1 MNKIF
6 SILGSAALIV
16 SAGFTS
22 CDDIDDAC
30 SPHVLTTDELN
41 EMARQDSIRKAQLE
55 KIDADLVLEYSVE
68 DYVSSTWTSK
78 ELKID
83 LAKIG
88 ELFGLTADQVKA
100 AINQEDGA
108 PEITG
113 FAIQGSDHSDYGS
126 ASTTNGTWGH
136 WWNKKGDACKY
147 AEGNLAFY
155 CEWNSEDNVFLV
167 GQNPGA
173 LAEGDSFTF
182 YECLKYGDKRV
193 ALKITFSIVA
203 RGEVKASVVSTYT
216 YDTEFAV
223 STKDY
228 TGSSVTVE
236 LDKFLSDL
244 GITDRTEISI
254 IGFNEDGSYAQE
266 HTSNSAFWY
275 NENGYPDSY
284 SNGVA
289 YIEYF
294 VADADADEGD
304 DVTLYVGQMPEKLT
318 VGQTLK
324 LSVGLL
330 AGSKIVRID
339 VNVTAL
345 EGEAPIE
352 ITGELVSTLEY
363 ELSAKVDT
371 NYATTNVTIESD
383 KILEALG
390 ATSFDDVTL
399 FGFNADGTYTADLTA
414 DLGFWYDKSG
424 NICNW
429 GSDAFAFMNYLGIS
443 SGDDKDVSKIAVG
456 QYPKQTAA
464 GDSASL
470 PIGFFANNKLV
481 KVVVKVTITE

>member
-6 SILGSAALIV
+6 SILGSAALLV
-16 SAGFTS
+16 SVGFTA

-30 SPHVLTTDELN
+30 SPHVLTADELT
-41 EMARQDSIRKAQLE
+41 EMARQDSLRKAQLE
-55 KIDADLVLEYSVE
+55 KIDADLVLEYTVE

-83 LAKIG
+83 LDKIG

-100 AINQEDGA
+100 GINQEDGA
-108 PEITG
+108 PDITG
-113 FAIQGSDHSDYGS
+113 FAIQGSDHSDYS
-126 ASTTNGTWGH
+126 EASTTNGSWGH
-136 WWNKKGDACKY
+136 WWNKNGDACKY

-155 CEWNSEDNVFLV
+155 CEWQDEYFAV

-173 LAEGDSFTF
+173 LVEGDSYTF

-193 ALKITFSIVA
+193 AVKITFSIIA
-203 RGEVKASVVSTYT
+203 RGEITATVVNTYT

-223 STKDY
+223 STSDY
-228 TGSSVTVE
+228 TGSSVTVD

-244 GITDRTEISI
+244 GITDRTEISV

-275 NENGYPDSY
+275 NASGYPDSY

-289 YIEYF
+289 YLEYF
-294 VADADADEGD
+294 VAESEIDEGD
-304 DVTLYVGQMPEKLT
+304 DVTIYTGQMPGALT
-318 VGQTLK
+318 AGQTIK
-324 LSVGLL
+324 LSLGLL
-330 AGSKIVRID
+330 AGSKIVRVDI
-339 VNVTAL
+339 NITTL

-352 ITGELVSTLEY
+352 ITGDLVSTLEY
-363 ELSAKVDT
+363 ELSAKVDVD
-371 NYATTNVTIESD
+371 YATTNVTIESD

-390 ATSFDDVTL
+390 ATSFDDVTI
-399 FGFNADGTYTADLTA
+399 FGFNEDGTYTTDLTA
-414 DLGFWYDKSG
+414 DYGFWYDKNG
-424 NICNW
+424 YPCRW

-443 SGDDKDVSKIAVG
+443 TGEDKDLNTIAVG
-456 QYPKQTAA
+456 QYPNQTAA
-464 GDSASL
+464 GDVASL

-481 KVVVKVTITE
+481 KVVVKLTITE